1 MFRKSIFVVILFIV
15 TTFTFSKNESSCN
28 GKTDLRIRFSNQWT
42 IVNCLLST
50 IIIALVSYW
59 LTNEQRLGGP
69 DDVLEFLIIFTP
81 IMVLQIIGVI
91 CTLSFVWFDRV
102 SCCCCACWRRGQEE
116 VVVYDPDN
124 PEASLVLRDG
134 EIIERNEQ
142 GELTQHTETDM

>member
-1 MFRKSIFVVILFIV
+1 M
-15 TTFTFSKNESSCN
+15 
-28 GKTDLRIRFSNQWT
+28 
-42 IVNCLLST
+42 
-50 IIIALVSYW
+50 
-59 LTNEQRLGGP
+59 
-69 DDVLEFLIIFTP
+69 LEFLIIFTP

-142 GELTQHTETDM
+142 EEETQHETDM